1 MKRAI
6 YRFLLIIIAYVLTS
20 APVNGADAM
29 RNILV
34 IDNGEAIYDEL
45 LDGIRAEVA
54 TRHIDNVNFVN
65 LNDLLRQNRSNLT
78 TPCTLLIPVGTK
90 STKTI
95 IESSIDAPILS
106 VAIPRANY
114 QTLLKKYRSVK
125 LNQETFTAIFLDQPI
140 SRRIALLHEILP
152 NAKRVAVLLG
162 EATIDMK
169 DELEQALQRYEYTE
183 NIDIYKGN
191 RNLVNVLDNLLE
203 DSDAMLGIADPK
215 VFNPENAQNI
225 LLTAY
230 RWRVPLIGLSPAYVR
245 AGSLA
250 AVYTTARQFATQ
262 AIEAIERENSCARV
276 TQIKPQHPKYFEVKI
291 NYRIAE
297 AIGLVIDGQDQLHAK
312 VEQHEVV
319 KK

>member
-1 MKRAI
+1 MKRTI
-6 YRFLLIIIAYVLTS
+6 YRYFLIIIAYAQMS
-20 APVNGADAM
+20 APVHGADTA

-45 LDGIRAEVA
+45 LEGIRTEVS
-54 TRHIDNVNFVN
+54 TRHIDNVHIV
-65 LNDLLRQNRSNLT
+65 DLKELLQQNRSNPT

-95 IESSIDAPILS
+95 IENSIDAPMLS

-114 QTLLKKYRSVK
+114 QTLLNKYRSVK

-140 SRRIALLHEILP
+140 SRRVALLHEILP

-162 EATIDMK
+162 ESTIDMK
-169 DELEQALQRYEYTE
+169 DELEQKLHRYNYTA

-203 DSDAMLGIADPK
+203 DSDAMLGIADPT

-250 AVYTTARQFATQ
+250 AVYTTAPQFATQ
-262 AIEAIERENSCARV
+262 AIEAIEREKSCAKT
-276 TQIKPQHPKYFEVKI
+276 TQIKPQHPKYFEVKV
-291 NYRIAE
+291 NYRVAE
-297 AIGLVIDGQDQLHAK
+297 AIGLVIDSQDQLHAK

>member
-6 YRFLLIIIAYVLTS
+6 FRFFLIIIAYVLTS

-65 LNDLLRQNRSNLT
+65 LNELLRQNRSNPT

-90 STKTI
+90 STKAI
-95 IESSIDAPILS
+95 IENSIGAPILS
-106 VAIPRANY
+106 VAIPRTNY
-114 QTLLKKYRSVK
+114 QTLLKKYRSTK
-125 LNQETFTAIFLDQPI
+125 SNQETFTAIFLDQPI
-140 SRRIALLHEILP
+140 SRRVALLHEILP
-152 NAKRVAVLLG
+152 NAKRIAVLLG
-162 EATIDMK
+162 ASSINLK
-169 DELEQALQRYEYTE
+169 DELEEKLQRYDYSANIDFYTE
-183 NIDIYKGN
+183 K
-191 RNLVNVLDNLLE
+191 RNLVNVLDSLLE
-203 DSDAMLGIADPK
+203 DSDAMLGMADPTI
-215 VFNPENAQNI
+215 FNPENAQNI

-250 AVYTTARQFATQ
+250 AVYTTAPQFAAQ
-262 AIEAIERENSCARV
+262 AIEAIESEKSCHKI
-276 TQIKPQHPKYFEVKI
+276 TQIQPQHPKYFEVKI
-291 NYRIAE
+291 NYRVAE
-297 AIGLVIDGQDQLHAK
+297 AIGLVIDSQDRLHAK
-312 VEQHEVV
+312 VKQHEVV